1 MVQEVVQDL
10 DYAFQQ
16 TEVAQPYVLESVLV
30 YVVIGSLQDHCHVIG
45 VLLLIKNMLD
55 QGELEVPLV

>member
-10 DYAFQQ
+10 DYAVEQ

-30 YVVIGSLQDHCHVIG
+30 YLVIGSLQDHCHVIY

-55 QGELEVPLV
+55 QAELEVPWV